1 MVIEPFI
8 IFIYVVTFIVGL
20 IIGSFLNVC
29 IYRIP
34 EESLSIHSPRHSF
47 CPSCGNTIRVYDNI
61 PILSYFILG
70 GKCRYCKAKISIQ
83 YPLIE
88 FLTGAFF
95 LLFLYTFQLSLT
107 FVVACIFVS
116 LLIAIS
122 AIDLK
127 HFIIPNELS
136 YSGMIIGLILA
147 IITAVINR
155 KPIYVTYGIVGMF
168 IGGGIIAAIGWF
180 GKLLFRREAMGIGD
194 VKLMAMI
201 GMYLSWWPY
210 QQMTFTKYLFRSI
223 RLLILVLCIS
233 AFVGAIT
240 GAFAMLFRK
249 DESRNV
255 IPYGPFLAA
264 AAILTLLYGEN
275 IWTWYLGFLF

>member
-1 MVIEPFI
+1 MVIEPVILFTYI
-8 IFIYVVTFIVGL
+8 MTFIVGL

-34 EESLSIHSPRHSF
+34 SEGLSIHYPRHSF

-70 GKCRYCKAKISIQ
+70 GKCRYCKSKISIQ
-83 YPLIE
+83 YPLVE

-95 LLFLYTFQLSLT
+95 LLLLYTFQLSLT

-116 LLIAIS
+116 TLIAIS

-127 HFIIPNELS
+127 HFIIPNELV
-136 YSGMIIGLILA
+136 YTGMIIGLIFA
-147 IITAVINR
+147 IITAVINH
-155 KPIYVTYGIVGMF
+155 KPIYVIYGIIGMF
-168 IGGGIIAAIGWF
+168 SGGGIILAVGWF
-180 GKLLFRREAMGIGD
+180 GKLLLRREAMGMGD

-210 QQMTFTKYLFRSI
+210 QQATSLEYLLRSI
-223 RLLILVLCIS
+223 RLLMIVLFIS
-233 AFVGAIT
+233 AFVGAIIGT
-240 GAFAMLFRK
+240 IAMLFRK
-249 DESRNV
+249 GESRNV

-264 AAILTLLYGEN
+264 AAVLTLLYGEK
-275 IWTWYLGFLF
+275 IWTWYLGFLS